1 MEHQSEIWKPIRGYE
16 GSYEVSNLGNVR
28 SLDRK
33 YRGSNQFGSSFI
45 FTKKGKLLKP
55 KKRKDGYLSVALC
68 NKQKAKHISI
78 HRLVALTFLSNPNNY
93 PVINHKDEDKTN
105 NNVNN
110 LEWCTQS
117 YNINYGSR
125 NEKAA
130 EKLRNI
136 IKDKKW
142 CENISKGKKGKI
154 MSIEYREAQRQA
166 SLKRKRNALGQ
177 FLKKEES

>member
-1 MEHQSEIWKPIRGYE
+1 MKIQSEIWKDIPEYKGMYQA
-16 GSYEVSNLGNVR
+16 SNLGRVR

-33 YRGSNQFGSSFI
+33 YRGSNQFGASFI
-45 FTKKGKLLKP
+45 VTKKGKILKP
-55 KKRKDGYLSVALC
+55 KVRKDGYLSVVLY
-68 NKQKAKHISI
+68 NKQKTKHISV
-78 HRLVALTFLSNPNNY
+78 HRLIALTFLPNPNNY
-93 PVINHKDEDKTN
+93 AVINHKDEDKTN
-105 NNVNN
+105 NNVSN

-125 NEKAA
+125 NEKTA

-142 CENISKGKKGKI
+142 CENISKGKKGKT
-154 MSIEYREAQRQA
+154 MSFEFREAQRKA

-177 FLKKEES
+177 FLKKEG